1 MSKGEEKNDNMVDQ
15 PNQRLLSS
23 ENPVRLLFLE
33 NDSTDVELC
42 MTQLKRAGLVAT
54 VDIAEAR
61 EEFTH
66 KVRSNKYDLILADYR
81 LPNWTGTE
89 ALLLLN
95 QYGMSIP
102 VIVVTGNLGEENSA
116 ECLRLGAADL
126 VMKDHLARLPVAV
139 LRTLREESL
148 RRETQRAKEELAH
161 ANEKLLA
168 RVGELHRLSDES
180 SLIHEMGDLLQACL
194 STTETSQI
202 ICQFMERLF
211 PGESGALCMLNSSH
225 NLLDAAAVWGQ
236 FQPAEA
242 VFPPEDCWALRR
254 GRAHSSDVSPMALRC
269 KHLEKSHQPGSL
281 CVPLLAVGESL
292 GVLHL
297 RGSAAVPPGMSQ
309 RDPQARQLRAE
320 RTAERIAL
328 ALVNLKLRESLRWQS
343 IRDPLTGL
351 FNRRYMEESLDRE
364 IRRAIRNRQSLG
376 TIMVDLDYFKNFN
389 DAYGHEAGD
398 TVLAAVGGLLQSRTR
413 AEDIACRYGGEE
425 FALILPD
432 AHLEFLLKRAE
443 ELREEAKHLRV
454 HYRGKALD
462 RISLS
467 LGLSSFPEHGNSA
480 IDLLRIADA
489 ALYRAKAEGR
499 DRVVVA
505 EIVASNV
512 GSLLISAD
520 KPLGRRGG

>member
-1 MSKGEEKNDNMVDQ
+1 MPELPTQG
-15 PNQRLLSS
+15 LLSS

-33 NDSTDVELC
+33 NDPNDVELC
-42 MTQLKRAGLVAT
+42 MAQLNRAGLVAT
-54 VDIAEAR
+54 VDVAEAR
-61 EEFTH
+61 EDFSQ

-102 VIVVTGNLGEENSA
+102 VIVVTGKLGEENSA

-126 VMKDHLARLPVAV
+126 IMKDHLARLPVAV

-148 RRETQRAKEELAH
+148 RRETLHAKEELAR

-180 SLIHEMGDLLQACL
+180 NLIREMGDLLQACL
-194 STTETSQI
+194 STTESSQI
-202 ICQFMERLF
+202 ISQFMARLF
-211 PGESGALCMLNSSH
+211 PGECGALCMLNASH
-225 NLLDAAAVWGQ
+225 NLLETAASWGE
-236 FQPAEA
+236 FQAAEG
-242 VFPPEDCWALRR
+242 VFAPQDCWALRR
-254 GRAHSSDVSPMALRC
+254 GQSHLSEDCSAGLRC
-269 KHLEKSHQPGSL
+269 KHLGDSHQPGCL
-281 CVPLLAVGESL
+281 CVPLMAQGESL
-292 GVLHL
+292 GLLHL
-297 RGSAAVPPGMSQ
+297 RGSAAVAVGMKE
-309 RDPQARQLRAE
+309 RDPQTRQLRAE

-364 IRRAIRNRQSLG
+364 IRRAIRNRQPLG
-376 TIMVDLDYFKNFN
+376 TIMVDLDHFKSFN
-389 DAYGHEAGD
+389 DTYGHEAGD

-413 AEDIACRYGGEE
+413 VEDIACRYGGEE
-425 FALILPD
+425 FALIMPD
-432 AHLEFLLKRAE
+432 AHLEFLRKRAE
-443 ELREEAKHLRV
+443 ELREEAKHFQI
-454 HYRGKALD
+454 HYRGKPLG

-467 LGLSSFPEHGNSA
+467 LGLSGYPEHGNTA
-480 IDLLRIADA
+480 VELLRVADA
-489 ALYRAKAEGR
+489 ALYRAKSEGR
-499 DRVVVA
+499 DRVIVA
-505 EIVASNV
+505 ELVESNV
-512 GSLLISAD
+512 GSQLISAG